1 MPFLVKKIKGGYKVV
16 NKLTGES
23 KGISKSR
30 KMALA
35 HLRALYANSKD

>member
-1 MPFLVKKIKGGYKVV
+1 MPYKVIKTKSGYKVV

-35 HLRALYANSKD
+35 HIKAMYANEN